1 MSRGPD
7 AARRAETKNLLR
19 RLLLL
24 SILIATKNHKAQ
36 ARDPIGRQRCNI
48 IFFFSFLKSLFGVSS
63 CGFFLVLVTN
73 LLESI
78 KSKVL
83 LPRASY
89 TLNESL

>member
-36 ARDPIGRQRCNI
+36 ARDPIGRQRRNI
-48 IFFFSFLKSLFGVSS
+48 IFFFSFLKTLFGVSS
-63 CGFFLVLVTN
+63 CGFFSGFGD
-73 LLESI
+73 ESFRVH
-78 KSKVL
+78 KKRGPPPTGFLYSQ
-83 LPRASY
+83 
-89 TLNESL
+89 